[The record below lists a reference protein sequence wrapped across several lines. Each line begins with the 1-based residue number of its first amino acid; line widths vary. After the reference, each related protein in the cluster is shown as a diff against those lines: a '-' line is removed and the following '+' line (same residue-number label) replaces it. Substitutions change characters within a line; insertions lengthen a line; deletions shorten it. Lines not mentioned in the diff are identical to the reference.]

1 MTREL
6 GLQWCEE
13 APNQFQCQGVG
24 EDAVRG
30 QRGNKIR
37 FSAGWAGLEG
47 HCTDTTHSS
56 LCSPLPAWAGLD
68 WETVL
73 ESFRPEKKYKPE
85 IPEHEN
91 ALLYA
96 LISLCFVSTISFII
110 HIKSAP
116 PL

>member
-47 HCTDTTHSS
+47 HCTATTHSS

-96 LISLCFVSTISFII
+96 LILLCFVSTILFI
-110 HIKSAP
+110 
-116 PL
+116 